1 MEWLN
6 IELSSWDAAMVV
18 QSWLIYK
25 MVTIKKDIPRKTIQ
39 IALIYFLG
47 PALLANLL
55 LRIGLNISQ
64 G

>member
-6 IELSSWDAAMVV
+6 VELSSWDAAMVV

-39 IALIYFLG
+39 IALVYFLG